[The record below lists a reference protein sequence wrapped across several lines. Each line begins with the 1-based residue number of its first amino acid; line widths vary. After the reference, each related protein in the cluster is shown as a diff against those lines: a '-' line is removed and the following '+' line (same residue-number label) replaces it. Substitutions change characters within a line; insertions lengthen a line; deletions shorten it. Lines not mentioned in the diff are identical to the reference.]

1 MFFSERYNIRMLQ
14 NHRTYIKPQL
24 CTVNKGCA
32 RTVPV
37 YFRFFVAKKYPFRA
51 AHRTQSSWRFSCNVD
66 LLRGGFF
73 SAAHRYQVSYSRSF
87 A

>member
-32 RTVPV
+32 CTVPV
-37 YFRFFVAKKYPFRA
+37 YFRFFVAKNIHLGLYIELN
-51 AHRTQSSWRFSCNVD
+51 H
-66 LLRGGFF
+66 LG
-73 SAAHRYQVSYSRSF
+73 VSD
-87 A
+87 AT